1 MPRNPLKG
9 VMKFVSPNI
18 GSEHRMFME
27 RLSDIEDN
35 LIRKRGFDPS
45 NFRQTAGRKEIDRL
59 KQEARKIALRG
70 SRPSIED

>member
-1 MPRNPLKG
+1 
-9 VMKFVSPNI
+9 
-18 GSEHRMFME
+18 MFME

-45 NFRQTAGRKEIDRL
+45 KFRQTASRKEIDRL

>member
-9 VMKFVSPNI
+9 VMKFVSPSI

-35 LIRKRGFDPS
+35 LIRKRGFDPMK
-45 NFRQTAGRKEIDRL
+45 FRQTAGRKEINRL